1 MKNERKIEDE
11 TTCFLVEESDGREA
25 FLHFHS
31 DVQVYGILKGKAIVT
46 IAGERK
52 LLTEGE
58 FAIINQFENHCYE
71 ADEEIE
77 ILVFRIGVKYL
88 RYFFSLYPNKKL
100 PRWLEDVQFNKSL
113 NGDIKNILDVTKDDI
128 SELRKAGNV
137 CHIVS
142 CIIEHYGLMDKS
154 EKTESDRDLVT
165 KVVEYIYEHY
175 QEDITLDCLAEQ
187 FHMSTS
193 ALSKKLSSR
202 IGMDLRRFVNDIRVQ
217 KVVQMLDNPEN
228 RGKTIN
234 EIAFLCGF
242 SSMSTFYRCYK
253 RNYGL
258 HKLDTEESQ
267 EE

>member
-1 MKNERKIEDE
+1 MKREIKIEDE
-11 TTCFLVEESDGREA
+11 TTCILVEKCNEREE

-31 DVQVYGILKGKAIVT
+31 DIEVYGVLKGKALVS

-77 ILVFRIGVKYL
+77 MLVFRIGVKYL

-100 PRWLEDVQFNKSL
+100 PRWLKDVQFNKLL
-113 NGDIKNILDVTKDDI
+113 NEDIKNILDATNDNI

-142 CIIEHYGLMDKS
+142 SIIEHYGLMDKS

-165 KVVEYIYEHY
+165 EVVEYIYEHY
-175 QEDITLDCLAEQ
+175 HEDITLENLADR

-217 KVVQMLDNPEN
+217 NVVQMLDDPEN
-228 RGKTIN
+228 KDKTIN

-253 RNYGL
+253 RNYSL
-258 HKLDTEESQ
+258 HKLKEEQSQ
-267 EE
+267 